1 MKTNLK
7 WIIDLTIRAR
17 SIKLLEENLGISLHD
32 LALDSGFLN
41 TTLKA
46 TKEKIDKLDFMKIKT
61 KDSIKKVKSHINH
74 ISDERIVSRDIKNS
88 YNSVIK

>member
-7 WIIDLTIRAR
+7 WIIDLSVRAR

-61 KDSIKKVKSHINH
+61 KDSIKKVKSHINLYLMR
-74 ISDERIVSRDIKNS
+74 ELYRDIKNS